1 MKKLWLVFISARIGL
16 FALFLTVFLLL
27 GFEGIYSAV
36 IAGVLALAV
45 SLVFLQKQRDA
56 LSVEIY
62 NRFRRDDL
70 AGVPDRDADIE
81 NDLLDNKPAAKN
93 KSEEDN
99 K

>member
-36 IAGVLALAV
+36 IAGVLALAL

-56 LSVEIY
+56 LSAEIY
-62 NRFRRDDL
+62 KRNQRDKNS
-70 AGVPDRDADIE
+70 GVPDTDADVE
-81 NDLLDNKPAAKN
+81 NAILDSK
-93 KSEEDN
+93 EDN

>member
-56 LSVEIY
+56 LSAEIY
-62 NRFRRDDL
+62 KRNQRDKNS
-70 AGVPDRDADIE
+70 GVPDTDADVE
-81 NDLLDNKPAAKN
+81 NAILDSK
-93 KSEEDN
+93 EDS

>member
-1 MKKLWLVFISARIGL
+1 VKKLWLVFISARIGL

-45 SLVFLQKQRDA
+45 SLVFLNKQRDA
-56 LSVEIY
+56 LSTEIY
-62 NRFRRDDL
+62 KRTRRDKNS
-70 AGVPDRDADIE
+70 GVPDTDADVE
-81 NDLLDNKPAAKN
+81 NAILDSK
-93 KSEEDN
+93 EDN

>member
-45 SLVFLQKQRDA
+45 SLVFLTKQRDA
-56 LSVEIY
+56 LSTEIY
-62 NRFRRDDL
+62 RRTRKDKNS
-70 AGVPDRDADIE
+70 GVPDTDADVE
-81 NDLLDNKPAAKN
+81 NAILDSKKDD
-93 KSEEDN
+93 K
-99 K
+99 

>member
-27 GFEGIYSAV
+27 GFEGIYSAL

-45 SLVFLQKQRDA
+45 SLVFLTKQRDA
-56 LSVEIY
+56 LSTEIY
-62 NRFRRDDL
+62 RRTRKDKNS
-70 AGVPDRDADIE
+70 GVPDSDADVE
-81 NDLLDNKPAAKN
+81 NAILDSK
-93 KSEEDN
+93 EDN

>member
-27 GFEGIYSAV
+27 GFDGIYSAV
-36 IAGVLALAV
+36 VAGVLALAV

-56 LSVEIY
+56 LSIEIY
-62 NRFRRDDL
+62 KRNHRDKNS
-70 AGVPDRDADIE
+70 GVPDTDADVE
-81 NDLLDNKPAAKN
+81 NAILDSK
-93 KSEEDN
+93 EDN

>member
-16 FALFLTVFLLL
+16 FALFLAVFLLL
-27 GFEGIYSAV
+27 GFEGIYSAL
-36 IAGVLALAV
+36 IAGVLALAI

-62 NRFRRDDL
+62 NWNHREKNL
-70 AGVPDRDADIE
+70 GVPDQDADIE
-81 NDLLDNKPAAKN
+81 NAILDSK
-93 KSEEDN
+93 EDN

>member
-27 GFEGIYSAV
+27 GFDGIYSAV
-36 IAGVLALAV
+36 ISGVLALAV

-56 LSVEIY
+56 LSTEIY
-62 NRFRRDDL
+62 KRNNRDKNS
-70 AGVPDRDADIE
+70 GVPDSDADVE
-81 NDLLDNKPAAKN
+81 NAILDSK
-93 KSEEDN
+93 EDN

>member
-27 GFEGIYSAV
+27 GFDGIYSAV

-56 LSVEIY
+56 LSMEIY
-62 NRFRRDDL
+62 KRNHRDKNS
-70 AGVPDRDADIE
+70 GVPDADADVE
-81 NDLLDNKPAAKN
+81 NAILDSK
-93 KSEEDN
+93 EDN

>member
-16 FALFLTVFLLL
+16 FALFLTVFVLM
-27 GFEGIYSAV
+27 GFDGIYSAV

-56 LSVEIY
+56 LSTEIY
-62 NRFRRDDL
+62 RRNNRDKNS
-70 AGVPDRDADIE
+70 GVPDADADVE
-81 NDLLDNKPAAKN
+81 NAILDSK
-93 KSEEDN
+93 EDN

>member
-27 GFEGIYSAV
+27 GFEGMYSAV

-56 LSVEIY
+56 LSIEIY
-62 NRFRRDDL
+62 KRNHRDKNL
-70 AGVPDRDADIE
+70 GVPDPDADIE
-81 NDLLDNKPAAKN
+81 NAILDSK
-93 KSEEDN
+93 EDN

>member
-1 MKKLWLVFISARIGL
+1 VKKLWLVFISARIGL

-27 GFEGIYSAV
+27 GFDGVYSAV

-56 LSVEIY
+56 LSTEIY
-62 NRFRRDDL
+62 KRNNRDKNS
-70 AGVPDRDADIE
+70 GVPDSDADVE
-81 NDLLDNKPAAKN
+81 NAILDSK
-93 KSEEDN
+93 EDN

>member
-27 GFEGIYSAV
+27 GFEGIYSAL

-45 SLVFLQKQRDA
+45 SLVFLTKQRDA
-56 LSVEIY
+56 LSTEIY
-62 NRFRRDDL
+62 RRTRKDKNS
-70 AGVPDRDADIE
+70 GVPDTDADVE
-81 NDLLDNKPAAKN
+81 NAILDSK
-93 KSEEDN
+93 EDD